1 MVGQHIAKTRPEIK
15 VHKIYN
21 YKDLHGRS
29 AYSKNTTMAGQHTA
43 KKGRS
48 AKGFLAGQH
57 KAFFCQ
63 ASADPFIGPVTAC

>member
-1 MVGQHIAKTRPEIK
+1 MAGQHIAKTGPINK
-15 VHKIYN
+15 TYN
-21 YKDLHGRS
+21 HRDFMAGS
-29 AYSKNTTMAGQHTA
+29 AYSKNTKMAGQHTP

-48 AKGFLAGQH
+48 AKGLLAGQH